1 MTHTSVNASHDASG
15 DDRTLRGSLGTGS
28 IVLMVVAA
36 AAPLTVISGL
46 VPLGISGGNG
56 AGFPMTFAVTTGV
69 LLLFAVGFT
78 AMSRY
83 IPGTGAFYLYVGH
96 GLGRG
101 AGVGSAM
108 LALVSYSTVQLA
120 VYGYLGPAM
129 SSLIT
134 SYGGPEVPWWIFS
147 LASLALV
154 AVLGFRHIELS
165 GKVLGILLIAEVGIV
180 VVLDAFIIADG
191 GPEGPSTAMFSPSE
205 IFSGSPGVALV
216 FALAG
221 YIGFESTAIFRDEAK
236 DPARTIPRA
245 TYAALILI
253 GGFYALSSWAVVTA
267 WGDKG
272 AVDIAGTDPDGM
284 LITTATDFAGT
295 VTAHLIQILLV
306 SSLFAAVLSL
316 HNVLARYIFVLS
328 NTGVLPGAGGRTHR
342 VHGSPHIASVVQSC
356 CALVLLGA
364 CIVIGLDPVTQIFA
378 WFAGVA
384 TVGIVALMLL
394 TCLAV
399 LVFFHRTKVDQRFWH
414 TKLAPSLGLVGLIG
428 FAIAIA
434 GNLPLLLGG
443 NILAVVMTGVLV
455 LAFVGGFLY
464 ARRRK
469 QVSFELPS

>member
-1 MTHTSVNASHDASG
+1 
-15 DDRTLRGSLGTGS
+15 
-28 IVLMVVAA
+28 
-36 AAPLTVISGL
+36 
-46 VPLGISGGNG
+46 
-56 AGFPMTFAVTTGV
+56 
-69 LLLFAVGFT
+69 
-78 AMSRY
+78 
-83 IPGTGAFYLYVGH
+83 
-96 GLGRG
+96 
-101 AGVGSAM
+101 
-108 LALVSYSTVQLA
+108 
-120 VYGYLGPAM
+120 
-129 SSLIT
+129 
-134 SYGGPEVPWWIFS
+134 
-147 LASLALV
+147 
-154 AVLGFRHIELS
+154 
-165 GKVLGILLIAEVGIV
+165 
-180 VVLDAFIIADG
+180 
-191 GPEGPSTAMFSPSE
+191 
-205 IFSGSPGVALV
+205 
-216 FALAG
+216 
-221 YIGFESTAIFRDEAK
+221 
-236 DPARTIPRA
+236 
-245 TYAALILI
+245 
-253 GGFYALSSWAVVTA
+253 
-267 WGDKG
+267 G

-328 NTGVLPGAGGRTHR
+328 NTGVLPGVGGRTHR

-428 FAIAIA
+428 FAVAIA

-443 NILAVVMTGVLV
+443 NVLAVVMTGVLV

>member
-1 MTHTSVNASHDASG
+1 MTHTSVNASRDASG

-83 IPGTGAFYLYVGH
+83 IPGTGAFYLYIGH

-267 WGDKG
+267 GG
-272 AVDIAGTDPDGM
+272 ATRCSGHCG
-284 LITTATDFAGT
+284 
-295 VTAHLIQILLV
+295 
-306 SSLFAAVLSL
+306 
-316 HNVLARYIFVLS
+316 Y
-328 NTGVLPGAGGRTHR
+328 
-342 VHGSPHIASVVQSC
+342 
-356 CALVLLGA
+356 
-364 CIVIGLDPVTQIFA
+364 
-378 WFAGVA
+378 
-384 TVGIVALMLL
+384 
-394 TCLAV
+394 
-399 LVFFHRTKVDQRFWH
+399 
-414 TKLAPSLGLVGLIG
+414 
-428 FAIAIA
+428 
-434 GNLPLLLGG
+434 
-443 NILAVVMTGVLV
+443 
-455 LAFVGGFLY
+455 
-464 ARRRK
+464 
-469 QVSFELPS
+469 